1 MLAKAEGITSPQCQ
15 RLIRPQNVVT
25 HDPLALNFLGIDQT
39 GFPDLKAKF
48 QNMY

>member
-1 MLAKAEGITSPQCQ
+1 
-15 RLIRPQNVVT
+15 VT

-48 QNMY
+48 QNMYWLIEGISYF